1 MTRLPDDELE
11 AALRELPDWT
21 REGDALV
28 RDVRRQSWRDA
39 IDFVNEIARE
49 ADERNHHPDVCV
61 VGYRTVTLKLT
72 SHDAGGITERDL
84 SFARWIEESIG
95 RS

>member
-1 MTRLPDDELE
+1 MTRLADEELE
-11 AALRELPDWT
+11 AALQELAGWT

-28 RDVRRQSWRDA
+28 REVRRRSWSDA

-72 SHDAGGITERDL
+72 SHDAGGVTGRDV
-84 SFARWIEESIG
+84 SFARWIEDLIG
-95 RS
+95 R

>member
-72 SHDAGGITERDL
+72 SHDAGGITGRDV
-84 SFARWIEESIG
+84 SFARWIEEIVA
-95 RS
+95 R

>member
-1 MTRLPDDELE
+1 MTRLPDEELE
-11 AALRELPDWT
+11 AALQELPGWT
-21 REGDALV
+21 REEDALV
-28 RDVRRQSWRDA
+28 REVRRRSWSDA

-72 SHDAGGITERDL
+72 SHDAGGITGRDV
-84 SFARWIEESIG
+84 SFARWIEDLIG
-95 RS
+95 R